1 MGHDNPH
8 PVVVRH
14 EYCPLCDKY
23 YRWKNGCDDCKKCY
37 NERKKRE
44 EEARKERERKR
55 KEEEEEEEKRREIER
70 KIKEIEA
77 EKERVRKIKE
87 IEEKAEEKARNNLS
101 SLLNSISYKV
111 SCIYLDDIKIN
122 TSMINKKSI
131 YLNNKRVNNLYCSM
145 STVGSANSESIDTT
159 LKRERVYEQKSN
171 YLYKETDELGL
182 ENLKTLNT
190 SKKKIQFL
198 KKF

>member
-1 MGHDNPH
+1 MGHDDPH

-14 EYCPLCDKY
+14 EYCPECYKY
-23 YRWKNGCDDCKKCY
+23 YGWTNGCDDCNRCY
-37 NERKKRE
+37 NARE
-44 EEARKERERKR
+44 ERERERKR
-55 KEEEEEEEKRREIER
+55 REREERERREREER
-70 KIKEIEA
+70 
-77 EKERVRKIKE
+77 ERRE
-87 IEEKAEEKARNNLS
+87 REEKAEEKARNNLS

-122 TSMINKKSI
+122 TSMVNKKSI

-145 STVGSANSESIDTT
+145 NTVGSANSESIDTS
-159 LKRERVYEQKSN
+159 LQRERVYEQKSN
-171 YLYKETDELGL
+171 YLYKETDELSL

>member
-14 EYCPLCDKY
+14 EYCPLCDKN
-23 YRWKNGCDDCKKCY
+23 YRWKNGCDDCKSCS

-55 KEEEEEEEKRREIER
+55 KEEEEEERERKRKEKEEEEERRERE
-70 KIKEIEA
+70 
-77 EKERVRKIKE
+77 RKIKE
-87 IEEKAEEKARNNLS
+87 IEEKAEEKAQNKLS

-122 TSMINKKSI
+122 TSMVNKKSI
-131 YLNNKRVNNLYCSM
+131 YLNNERVNNLFCSM
-145 STVGSANSESIDTT
+145 NTVGNAYSESIDTS

>member
-1 MGHDNPH
+1 MGHDDPH

-14 EYCPLCDKY
+14 EYCPLCYKY
-23 YRWKNGCDDCKKCY
+23 YRWTNGCDDCNTCK
-37 NERKKRE
+37 NARE
-44 EEARKERERKR
+44 EREREERERRERERKR
-55 KEEEEEEEKRREIER
+55 REREERERREREER
-70 KIKEIEA
+70 
-77 EKERVRKIKE
+77 ERRE
-87 IEEKAEEKARNNLS
+87 REERERREREEKAEEKARNNLS
-101 SLLNSISYKV
+101 SLLNSISSKV
-111 SCIYLDDIKIN
+111 SYIHLDDIKIN

-145 STVGSANSESIDTT
+145 NTVGNAYSESIDTS
-159 LKRERVYEQKSN
+159 LQRERVYEQKSN
-171 YLYKETDELGL
+171 YLYKETDELSL

>member
-23 YRWKNGCDDCKKCY
+23 YRWKNGCDDCKSCY
-37 NERKKRE
+37 KERKKREE

-55 KEEEEEEEKRREIER
+55 KEEEARRERE
-70 KIKEIEA
+70 
-77 EKERVRKIKE
+77 RKIKE
-87 IEEKAEEKARNNLS
+87 IEEKAEEARKERERKRKEKEEEEKAQNNLS
-101 SLLNSISYKV
+101 SLLNSISSEV

-122 TSMINKKSI
+122 TSMVNKKSI
-131 YLNNKRVNNLYCSM
+131 YLNNERVNNLYCSM
-145 STVGSANSESIDTT
+145 NTVGNAYSESIDTS

>member
-14 EYCPLCDKY
+14 EYCPLCDY
-23 YRWKNGCDDCKKCY
+23 HYRWKNGCDDCKTCRD
-37 NERKKRE
+37 ERKKRE

-55 KEEEEEEEKRREIER
+55 KEEEARRERE
-70 KIKEIEA
+70 
-77 EKERVRKIKE
+77 RKIKE
-87 IEEKAEEKARNNLS
+87 IEEKAEEKAQNNLS

-122 TSMINKKSI
+122 TSMVNKKSI
-131 YLNNKRVNNLYCSM
+131 YLNNERVNNLYCSM
-145 STVGSANSESIDTT
+145 NTVGNAYSESIDTS